1 MRVVSLGE
9 RADSSGVG
17 TAMRISR
24 GLRMAE
30 STDAAVEEK
39 KVSSAASVDT
49 DGFGGSA
56 ASEEVVLDVKDLQT
70 HFTTRW
76 GVVKAVDGVSYHV
89 KRGETL
95 GIVGESG
102 SGKSVTALS
111 LMRLVPSP
119 PGKIVGGEVVLG
131 GRNLLE
137 LSESQ
142 MTLVRGGEIS
152 IILQD
157 PMQALNPVF
166 SIENQVGEAIKI
178 HQKLKGQ
185 ALWDKVVNSLRKVRI
200 PAPETRAKD
209 YPHQLSGGMRQRVVG
224 AIGISSA
231 PAVIIADEPTTSLD
245 VTIQAAYLRLLRQIQ
260 QEEGVGI
267 IFITH
272 DFGIVA
278 KMCDR
283 VAVMYAGRIVEV
295 SDVRTIFN
303 EPLHEYTKALIGS
316 VPKLEEKT
324 GRLPQI
330 EGQPPLLYNLPHGDA
345 FAPRS
350 TLTFTAEDAARRP
363 PLIEV
368 KPEHWVQLSKSSVAD
383 YDKFAHMMPAEEAE

>member
-1 MRVVSLGE
+1 
-9 RADSSGVG
+9 
-17 TAMRISR
+17 
-24 GLRMAE
+24 MAE
-30 STDAAVEEK
+30 STDATVEEK
-39 KVSSAASVDT
+39 DAELSENVAVTT
-49 DGFGGSA
+49 DGFGESA
-56 ASEEVVLDVKDLQT
+56 ASDEVVLDVVNLQT

-76 GVVKAVDGVSYHV
+76 GVVKAVDGVTYHV

-111 LMRLVPSP
+111 LMRLVPTP
-119 PGKIVGGEVVLG
+119 PGKIVDGEVVLG

-142 MTLVRGGEIS
+142 MTSVRGGEIS

-166 SIENQVGEAIKI
+166 SIANQVGEAIKI
-178 HQKLKGQ
+178 HQKLKGT
-185 ALWDKVVNSLRKVRI
+185 ALWDKVVDSLRKVRI

-295 SDVRTIFN
+295 ADVRTIFN
-303 EPLHEYTKALIGS
+303 TPLHEYTKALISS
-316 VPKLEEKT
+316 VPKLEEKS

-330 EGQPPLLYNLPHGDA
+330 EGQPPLLYNLPPGDA

-350 TLTFTAEDAARRP
+350 TLEFTPEDAARRP
-363 PLIEV
+363 PLVEV
-368 KPEHWVQLSKSSVAD
+368 EKDHWVQLSRSSVLD
-383 YDKFAHMMPAEEAE
+383 YDKYVHLMPAEDDE

>member
-1 MRVVSLGE
+1 
-9 RADSSGVG
+9 
-17 TAMRISR
+17 
-24 GLRMAE
+24 MAE
-30 STDAAVEEK
+30 TSDTTVEEK
-39 KVSSAASVDT
+39 EVSSETVSVDT
-49 DGFGGSA
+49 DGFGDSA
-56 ASEEVVLDVKDLQT
+56 VSEQVVLEVKNLQT

-76 GVVKAVDGVSYHV
+76 GTVKAVDGVSYHV

-111 LMRLVPSP
+111 LMRLVPTP
-119 PGKIVGGEVVLG
+119 PGRIVDGEVILG

-137 LSESQ
+137 LSERQ
-142 MTLVRGGEIS
+142 MTEVRGGEIS
-152 IILQD
+152 MILQD

-166 SIENQVGEAIKI
+166 TIANQVGEAIKI

-185 ALWDKVVNSLRKVRI
+185 ALLDKVVDSLRKVRI
-200 PAPETRAKD
+200 PAPETRAND

-295 SDVRTIFN
+295 ADVRTIFN
-303 EPLHEYTKALIGS
+303 DPLHEYTKALIGS

-330 EGQPPLLYNLPHGDA
+330 EGQPPLLYNLPTGDA

-350 TLTFTAEDAARRP
+350 TLTFTPEDAERRP

-368 KPEHWVQLSKSSVAD
+368 EKDHWVQLSKSSVSD
-383 YDKFAHMMPAEEAE
+383 YDKYAHLMPADDDE

>member
-1 MRVVSLGE
+1 
-9 RADSSGVG
+9 
-17 TAMRISR
+17 
-24 GLRMAE
+24 MAE
-30 STDAAVEEK
+30 STETAVDEKEEVLSDAVA
-39 KVSSAASVDT
+39 VDT
-49 DGFGGSA
+49 DGFGASA
-56 ASEEVVLDVKDLQT
+56 ISEEIVLEVKDLQT

-76 GVVKAVDGVSYHV
+76 GTVKAVDGVSYHIR
-89 KRGETL
+89 RGETL

-119 PGKIVGGEVVLG
+119 PGRIVGGEVVLN
-131 GRNLLE
+131 GRNLLD
-137 LSESQ
+137 LSEKE
-142 MTLVRGGEIS
+142 MTGVRGGEIS

-166 SIENQVGEAIKI
+166 NIQNQVGEAIKI

-185 ALWDKVVNSLRKVRI
+185 ALWEKIVDSLRKVRI
-200 PAPETRAKD
+200 PAPEVRAKD

-231 PAVIIADEPTTSLD
+231 PSVIIADEPTTSLD

-260 QEEGVGI
+260 QEEGVAI
-267 IFITH
+267 VFITH

-283 VAVMYAGRIVEV
+283 VAVMYAGRIVELA
-295 SDVRTIFN
+295 DVRTIFN
-303 EPLHEYTKALIGS
+303 EPKHEYTKALISS

-330 EGQPPLLYNLPHGDA
+330 EGQPPLLYNLPPGDS

-350 TLTFTAEDAARRP
+350 TLEFTPEDAERRP
-363 PLIEV
+363 PLVEV
-368 KPEHWVQLSKSSVAD
+368 EPDHWVQLSRSSVSE
-383 YDKFAHMMPAEEAE
+383 YDKYAHLMPTE

>member
-1 MRVVSLGE
+1 M
-9 RADSSGVG
+9 
-17 TAMRISR
+17 
-24 GLRMAE
+24 
-30 STDAAVEEK
+30 
-39 KVSSAASVDT
+39 DT
-49 DGFGGSA
+49 DGFGASA
-56 ASEEVVLDVKDLQT
+56 ASDETVIEVKDLQT
-70 HFTTRW
+70 QFTTRW
-76 GVVKAVDGVSYHV
+76 GTVKAVDGISYHV
-89 KRGETL
+89 QRGETL

-102 SGKSVTALS
+102 SGKSVNALS

-119 PGKIVGGEVVLG
+119 PGNIVGGEVILN

-137 LSESQ
+137 LSERQ
-142 MTLVRGGEIS
+142 MTQVRGGEIS

-166 SIENQVGEAIKI
+166 NIQSQVGEAIKI
-178 HQKLKGQ
+178 HQGTKGG
-185 ALWDKVVNSLRKVRI
+185 ALFEKIVDSLRKVRI

-260 QEEGVGI
+260 QEEGVAI

-283 VAVMYAGRIVEV
+283 VAVMYAGRIVELA
-295 SDVRTIFN
+295 DVRTIFN
-303 EPLHEYTKALIGS
+303 EPMHEYTKALIGS

-330 EGQPPLLYNLPHGDA
+330 EGQPPLLYNLPPGDA

-350 TLTFTAEDAARRP
+350 TLEFSPEDAERRP
-363 PLIEV
+363 PLVEV
-368 KPEHWVQLSKSSVAD
+368 KPDHWVQLSKSSVVN
-383 YDKFAHMMPAEEAE
+383 YDEYSHMMPAE